1 MKTVTKSQIARW
13 GNSLAVR
20 IPKQV
25 IETARLKEG
34 ESVSVS
40 VGKDRSV
47 IMRPSRQ
54 KYRLQE
60 LVSRITPE
68 NRHSETDWG
77 AAVGKEIW

>member
-68 NRHSETDWG
+68 NRHGETDWG